1 MNQPIKQMFGTAI
14 RGYSIP
20 QVFREK
26 WFANFQTER
35 LDQQTSNRYM
45 YIIANVMNIP
55 HTKMIVQVFLFTN
68 KSTQLK
74 QFFLIMVFQDDFFF
88 V

>member
-26 WFANFQTER
+26 WFANFQMDR
-35 LDQQTSNRYM
+35 SDQHTL
-45 YIIANVMNIP
+45 ADNIQQI
-55 HTKMIVQVFLFTN
+55 HVYNSKCYEYSAHENDSSGFLFTN

-74 QFFLIMVFQDDFFF
+74 QFFSYHGFSR
-88 V
+88 